1 MPTVSTTIANPDFE
15 LGNTGWT
22 IAGGWQI
29 IAGIAYSG
37 SWGATIN
44 TDVTGVSETSEL
56 INENCSPVGI
66 GTTITVKGRCYGV
79 GRDGNV
85 AAVLLRWLDASFNVV
100 RTDTGNSSNWGSH
113 GTWDLSTVTGSCP
126 AGAVYAQVAFRGSTS
141 KNGQIAVDSIEWT
154 YVNNQAVVLL
164 LPEDGSEYQAGASV
178 PLKVQTTG
186 TSPTPVSVV
195 YKDGATPIG
204 STSTAPFD
212 YATTTLAVGTHSIT
226 AEVTFSDTSVLTTA
240 ANDVTIVAVPTPPT
254 LREYRASNSY
264 AYLVAENFTGLSA
277 AMPLTALVTA
287 IEVVFDYNLTLLVR
301 SKDLAIPDP
310 AAANPNVIFDIT
322 DGAKIEAVL
331 LEKDGTGYTASGGS
345 IFANVPLDLQD
356 FDTTENGT
364 SEGMRWTVM
373 ESDPTSVTLGD
384 DTSLFGLSPIAA
396 SIFTQHSLGFRFVP
410 NLLPKP
416 AYADSGDACIRLF
429 IDKLRLRVYFDA
441 GSAEYYFASPDK
453 TQVIKGDLVHATVDD
468 GNFQTSDASG
478 TLQLAP
484 ELEVM
489 DGTTTWIGTDWTIHA
504 AYPPTDD
511 NQIGVVT
518 ERGEDDTIGMRYNG
532 LPTQKQIVDNRTRY
546 MFITNNFY
554 GDKDLDSM
562 YGAHGLP
569 RAFAYNGE
577 EFYKIHTQPDP
588 AKDSPRHVAYH
599 HSHLAL
605 GFNEGRVDISVAGEP
620 YNFSGLLGASS
631 WAIGDKVVGLLPL
644 SGTILG
650 IYGSKS
656 IWGISGTTVDNFAT
670 QIISPNIGAIE
681 YTVTDMGFPVHANS
695 YGIYTLAQ
703 TQQYGDYLGSPMSQD
718 VSPWLRPRLVRKSV
732 SDKEVVVAWPVRT
745 KNQYRLAFKDGYVL
759 SMTLNAGQQ
768 QASTFSLQQYEIY
781 SEEDE

>member
-1 MPTVSTTIANPDFE
+1 MPTVSTTIANPSFE
-15 LGNTGWT
+15 EGNTGWV

-29 IAGIAYSG
+29 TSGLAYAG
-37 SWGATIN
+37 SWSASID
-44 TDVTGVSETSEL
+44 TDITGTSETTEL

-66 GTTITVKGRCYGV
+66 GTTITVKGRCWGV
-79 GRDGNV
+79 GKNGNV
-85 AAVLLRWLDASFNVV
+85 GAVLLYWLDASFNVV
-100 RTDTGNSSNWGSH
+100 RIDVGNSSNWGSH

-126 AGAVYAQVAFRGSTS
+126 VGAVYAQVAFRGSS
-141 KNGQIAVDSIEWT
+141 AQNGKVAVDAIEWT
-154 YVNNQAVVLL
+154 YVNNQAVNLL
-164 LPEDGSEYQAGASV
+164 LPEDGAEYQQGASV

-212 YATTTLAVGTHSIT
+212 YATTTLGLGSHSIT
-226 AEVTFSDTSVLTTA
+226 AEVTFSDTSVLTTTA
-240 ANDVTIVAVPTPPT
+240 HTITVVAVPTPPT
-254 LREYRASNSY
+254 LREYNASNAY
-264 AYLVAENFTGLSA
+264 TYLVADSFTGLSA

-287 IEVVFDYNLTLLVR
+287 IEVVIDYTVSLLVR
-301 SKDLAIPDP
+301 SKDLDIPDP
-310 AAANPNVIFDIT
+310 TGANPNVIFDIT
-322 DGAKIEAVL
+322 DGAKVEAIL
-331 LEKDGTGYTASGGS
+331 LESDGSGYTADGGS
-345 IFANVPLDLQD
+345 IFANIPLDLQD
-356 FDTTENGT
+356 FDVTENGT
-364 SEGMRWTVM
+364 SEGKRWTVM
-373 ESDPTSVTLGD
+373 ESNPATATVGD
-384 DTSLFGLSPIAA
+384 DTALFGLSPIPAA
-396 SIFTQHSLGFRFVP
+396 DFLEHALGFRFVP

-416 AYADSGDACIRLF
+416 SYADSGDACIRFF

-453 TQVIKGDLVHATVDD
+453 TQVIKGTLVHSTVED

-484 ELEVM
+484 ELEIM

-504 AYPPTDD
+504 AYPPVDA

-518 ERGEDDTIGMRYNG
+518 ERGVGDEIGMRYNG
-532 LPTQKQIVDNRTRY
+532 LPTQQQIVDNRSRY

-569 RAFAYNGE
+569 RAFAFNGD

-588 AKDSPRHVAYH
+588 LKDSPRHVAYH

-605 GFNEGRVDISVAGEP
+605 GFNEGRVDISVVGEP
-620 YNFSGLLGASS
+620 YNFDGLFGASS

-650 IYGSKS
+650 IFGSKS

-670 QIISPNIGAIE
+670 QVIVPNIGAIE
-681 YTVTDMGFPVHANS
+681 YTVTDMGFPVYANA
-695 YGIYTLAQ
+695 YGVYTLAQ
-703 TQQYGDYLGSPMSQD
+703 AQQYGDYLGSPMSQD
-718 VSPWLRPRLVRKSV
+718 VSPWLRPRLVRKYASN
-732 SDKEVVVAWPVRT
+732 KEVVVAWPVRS
-745 KNQYRLAFKDGYVL
+745 KNQYRLAFSDGYVM

-768 QASTFSLQQYEIY
+768 SAPTFSKQQYVIY
-781 SEEDE
+781 TPEDE